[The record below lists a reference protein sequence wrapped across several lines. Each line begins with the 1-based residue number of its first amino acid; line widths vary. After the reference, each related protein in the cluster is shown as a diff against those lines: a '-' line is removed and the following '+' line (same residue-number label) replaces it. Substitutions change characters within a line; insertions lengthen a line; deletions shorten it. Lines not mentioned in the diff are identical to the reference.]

1 MLSTIAV
8 VFAAVFL
15 AELPD
20 KTMFATLLL
29 STRYRSR
36 SAVWAGVS
44 VAYVGHVVV
53 ASVLGGFL
61 SRLPREPVQAT
72 IGGLFVAA
80 GLWVLWS
87 SRGTEREES
96 DAKAAPD
103 RVTWRRTFIVA
114 ASTVGVAEFADITQL
129 ATAGFAASTGRPVA
143 VGIGAAA
150 ALVSVSG
157 LAVLAGRWLVSRVP
171 LRFVQRGAGV
181 LFIALG
187 VVALI

>member
-72 IGGLFVAA
+72 IGGLFVVA

-96 DAKAAPD
+96 DAGAVPD

>member
-1 MLSTIAV
+1 MLSTVAV

-53 ASVLGGFL
+53 ASALGGFL
-61 SRLPREPVQAT
+61 SRLPREPVQMT
-72 IGGLFVAA
+72 IGGLFLVA

-96 DAKAAPD
+96 DAGTASD
-103 RVTWRRTFIVA
+103 GVTWRRTFTIAV
-114 ASTVGVAEFADITQL
+114 STVGVAEFADITQL
-129 ATAGFAASTGRPVA
+129 ATAGFAASTGRPLA
-143 VGIGAAA
+143 VGVGAAA

-157 LAVLAGRWLVSRVP
+157 LAVLVGRWLVSRVP
-171 LRFVQRGAGV
+171 LRFVQRAAGV

-187 VVALI
+187 IIAFF

>member
-1 MLSTIAV
+1 MLSTVAV

-61 SRLPREPVQAT
+61 SRLPRDPVQAT
-72 IGGLFVAA
+72 IGGLFIAA

-87 SRGTEREES
+87 SRDAHREES
-96 DAKAAPD
+96 ATGAESN
-103 RVTWRRTFIVA
+103 RVTWRRTFTVA
-114 ASTVGVAEFADITQL
+114 VSTVGVAEFADITQL
-129 ATAGFAASTGRPVA
+129 ATAGFAASTGRPFA

-181 LFIALG
+181 LFIVLG
-187 VVALI
+187 IVALV

>member
-96 DAKAAPD
+96 DANAVPD

>member
-96 DAKAAPD
+96 DANAVPD

-129 ATAGFAASTGRPVA
+129 ATAGFAASTGRPIA

>member
-96 DAKAAPD
+96 DANAVSD

-187 VVALI
+187 IVALI

>member
-1 MLSTIAV
+1 MMSTIAV

-96 DAKAAPD
+96 DANAVPD

-187 VVALI
+187 IVALI

>member
-1 MLSTIAV
+1 MLSTIGI
-8 VFAAVFL
+8 VFVAVFL

-72 IGGLFVAA
+72 IGALFIAA

-87 SRGTEREES
+87 SRGTQRGES
-96 DAKAAPD
+96 ADGEASD
-103 RVTWRRTFIVA
+103 RVNWRRTFTVA
-114 ASTVGVAEFADITQL
+114 VSTVGVAEFADITQL

-157 LAVLAGRWLVSRVP
+157 LAVLTGRWLVSHVP
-171 LRFVQRGAGV
+171 LRFIQRGAGV

-187 VVALI
+187 IVALV

>member
-29 STRYRSR
+29 SSRYPSR
-36 SAVWAGVS
+36 SAVWTGVS
-44 VAYVGHVVV
+44 LAYVGHVV
-53 ASVLGGFL
+53 AAAALGGFV

-72 IGGLFVAA
+72 IGVMFVLA
-80 GLWVLWS
+80 GLWILRTSRS
-87 SRGTEREES
+87 SGR
-96 DAKAAPD
+96 DAPGSQATPEHSS
-103 RVTWRRTFIVA
+103 WRRIFVVS
-114 ASTVGVAEFADITQL
+114 ASTVGIAEFADITQL

-143 VGIGAAA
+143 VGLGASA
-150 ALVSVSG
+150 ALVCVSG
-157 LAVLAGRWLVSRVP
+157 LAVLAGRWLVARVP
-171 LRFVQRGAGV
+171 LRLVQRGAGV

-187 VVALI
+187 IVALV

>member
-29 STRYRSR
+29 STRFRSR

-61 SRLPREPVQAT
+61 SRLPRDPVQAT

-87 SRGTEREES
+87 SRGTEREETDS
-96 DAKAAPD
+96 SAVPG
-103 RVTWRRTFIVA
+103 RVTWRRTFVVA

-129 ATAGFAASTGRPVA
+129 ATAGFAASTSRPVA

-187 VVALI
+187 IIALI

>member
-1 MLSTIAV
+1 MFSTVAV

-44 VAYVGHVVV
+44 VAYVGHVIV

-61 SRLPREPVQAT
+61 SQLPRDPVQAT
-72 IGGLFVAA
+72 IGGLFIAA

-87 SRGTEREES
+87 SRDAHREES
-96 DAKAAPD
+96 ATGAESD
-103 RVTWRRTFIVA
+103 RVTWRRTFTVA
-114 ASTVGVAEFADITQL
+114 VSTVGVAEFADITQL
-129 ATAGFAASTGRPVA
+129 ATAGFAASTGRPFA

-181 LFIALG
+181 LFIVLG
-187 VVALI
+187 IVALV